1 MMTPRKTATLLLLLD
16 TLSVLVS
23 FNAVAWMREIAAPGH
38 WILLPLIG
46 PLVFF
51 IAGLYLIDGYRERTD
66 MLSLDYTSQHVI
78 AVVGAIVATLLLTF
92 AVIPANYPLQG
103 SRAVILLGFAGAI
116 PLSLSY
122 RRSLYLRQ
130 IQHQSRRQL
139 LFIGDPASS
148 ETFHD
153 ECNRNGF
160 DRPVIYADVAASAPS
175 SDPSARPRRA
185 FGEVLDEIRNG
196 TLTLEAIVLRESGRE
211 LPEDVSQT
219 LVELY
224 FQGVPTYT
232 LELFHQVY
240 WRKIPLYRL
249 NQTWLF
255 QEGFKIAREPV
266 FERLKRATDIGL
278 SLFGLALAAPV
289 IAVAAALVRLEDG
302 GPALFRQR
310 RIGRNRVGFTLVKLR
325 SMRILPA
332 DRASGEETDEVRI
345 TRIGRWLRS
354 TRIDELPQLW
364 NVLLGEMSLIG
375 PRAEWDERVRAYE
388 REIPCYHFRHLV
400 KPGITGWAQ
409 VNHPYGASLDNTL
422 RKLEYDLYYIRHFS
436 FLLDASIVL
445 KTIHTMLFGKG
456 R

>member
-1 MMTPRKTATLLLLLD
+1 MTPRKTATLLLFLD

-38 WILLPLIG
+38 WILLPLVG
-46 PLVFF
+46 PLAFF

-66 MLSLDYTSQHVI
+66 MLSLDYTSQHII
-78 AVVGAIVATLLLTF
+78 AVVGAMVATLLLTF

-122 RRSLYLRQ
+122 RRSIYLRQ
-130 IQHQSRRQL
+130 IRHRSRRQL

-153 ECNRNGF
+153 ECNRNRF
-160 DRPVIYADVAASAPS
+160 DRPVIYADVVASAPS
-175 SDPSARPRRA
+175 RDPSARPRRA
-185 FGEVLDEIRNG
+185 FCEVLDEIRNG

-211 LPEDVSQT
+211 LPEDVSQK

-255 QEGFKIAREPV
+255 QEGFTIAREPV

-278 SLFGLALAAPV
+278 SLFGLLFAAPV
-289 IAVAAALVRLEDG
+289 IAAAAVMIRLDDG
-302 GPALFRQR
+302 GPAFFRQR

-325 SMRILPA
+325 SMRVRPA
-332 DRASGEETDEVRI
+332 DPAPMEQADKHRI
-345 TRIGRWLRS
+345 TRTGRWLRS

-364 NVLLGEMSLIG
+364 NVLRGDMSLIG
-375 PRAEWDERVRAYE
+375 PRAEWDELVQTYE
-388 REIPCYHFRHLV
+388 RDIPCYHFRHLV

-445 KTIHTMLFGKG
+445 KTIHTMILGKG
-456 R
+456 K